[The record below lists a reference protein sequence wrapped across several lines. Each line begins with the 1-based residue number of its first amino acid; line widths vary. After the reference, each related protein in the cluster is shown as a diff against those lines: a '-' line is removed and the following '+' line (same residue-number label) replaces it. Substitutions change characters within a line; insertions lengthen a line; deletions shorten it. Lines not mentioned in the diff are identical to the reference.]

1 MKQAETELRESEER
15 LKETAK
21 TANVGGWETDLLGN
35 TLSWTEET
43 FRIYE
48 LEDYR
53 LPDVGKAIQ
62 YYHPEDQQLVSDAVQ
77 RAIETGAEFD
87 FEIRLITEKKNLK
100 WVRTIGNIVMHEG
113 NRVGLRGMIQDI
125 TNRKKAEEKVIDMNN
140 KLTSTLNAIPDVL
153 FEVDR
158 EGRLYFYHDP
168 VFELLYAPPDELMGN
183 LIIDVLPQNV
193 ADIIFE
199 AIGEAGKTGSHYG
212 SVFKLDRPDG
222 EKWFELPLAAKGDY
236 KDPDNHLIVMA
247 RNITKRKQAEEQLN
261 KYRDHLKELVEER
274 TYELK
279 MAKDEAEHANQ
290 LKSEFLA
297 NMSHELRT
305 PMHHILSYSHIGI
318 KRYNSPKDRTVDCF
332 EKVTSAGERMMN
344 LINNLLDLSK
354 LESKKMEYTLKEND
368 VLVII
373 NENIAGLIHLPEE
386 KGISITITQ
395 PTVSTKVICDRSKI
409 SQVIQNLLSNSMQF
423 SGKNKNISISFD
435 SKDLSFIGR
444 QEEPTTLSLMVSI
457 NDEGPGIPGD
467 ELESIFDK
475 FIQSS
480 KTKTGAGGTG
490 LGLSICKK
498 IIEDHHGKIWAKNNP
513 EGGATFSFMLPYEQ
527 EIN

>member
-1 MKQAETELRESEER
+1 
-15 LKETAK
+15 
-21 TANVGGWETDLLGN
+21 
-35 TLSWTEET
+35 
-43 FRIYE
+43 
-48 LEDYR
+48 
-53 LPDVGKAIQ
+53 
-62 YYHPEDQQLVSDAVQ
+62 
-77 RAIETGAEFD
+77 
-87 FEIRLITEKKNLK
+87 
-100 WVRTIGNIVMHEG
+100 
-113 NRVGLRGMIQDI
+113 
-125 TNRKKAEEKVIDMNN
+125 
-140 KLTSTLNAIPDVL
+140 
-153 FEVDR
+153 
-158 EGRLYFYHDP
+158 
-168 VFELLYAPPDELMGN
+168 
-183 LIIDVLPQNV
+183 
-193 ADIIFE
+193 
-199 AIGEAGKTGSHYG
+199 
-212 SVFKLDRPDG
+212 
-222 EKWFELPLAAKGDY
+222 
-236 KDPDNHLIVMA
+236 
-247 RNITKRKQAEEQLN
+247 
-261 KYRDHLKELVEER
+261 
-274 TYELK
+274 